1 MLVDCML
8 LSFTQ
13 FCSFYWV
20 LLRSWQLLCEAL
32 NMLSRQVF
40 NLTASRVGH
49 PLHQLSLD
57 RAAGTIPCDV
67 SHDVRSLSSEQP
79 DVFWDRTYTL
89 VHVER
94 SQLETLLIADMRTV
108 LSSRDKQNY
117 VVLQT
122 YIPLIL
128 TADTKKELRQY

>member
-1 MLVDCML
+1 
-8 LSFTQ
+8 
-13 FCSFYWV
+13 
-20 LLRSWQLLCEAL
+20 
-32 NMLSRQVF
+32 MLSRQVF